1 MTDAEKKRAQFVE
14 FRRGIIAL
22 IRYGVA
28 VYGCSYSDFL
38 PAEATSTPAPVYS
51 GATVTPVGSFESGR

>member
-14 FRRGIIAL
+14 FRRGVLAL

-38 PAEATSTPAPVYS
+38 PAEATPTPAPVYS
-51 GATVTPVGSFESGR
+51 GTTVTPVWKSEG